1 MRSALL
7 MFGYALAVAWCL
19 PAPLTRLTARG
30 VSARLGLAA
39 WLTAMIS
46 ALASTAIALQFL
58 IRVAIGGW
66 PGLAEAVCRSVAG
79 AACAPTVYR
88 SAIFELA
95 LGAAT
100 VVAAVTVAV
109 AAWRYGRGV
118 QRAKQRTHAHAAA
131 ARITGTKLRDA
142 VVRDAAV
149 RNAVSRDAVA
159 CDAVARDAV
168 VRDAVVLDAAV
179 RDAMVRDAVVLD
191 APQPIAYC
199 VPGRPATIVLSSG
212 ALDVLDPAQLAA
224 VLAHERAHLAG
235 RHHLLITLTRGLGAS
250 FPAVPLFT
258 QGPQEVARL
267 AEMCADD
274 AAARHSGRPTLI
286 AALLAMG
293 TGSAVPVAA
302 LAAASCAITARL
314 QRLLEPPGR
323 RRRASYG
330 LALVIVTLLLALASG
345 LVTTFASFL
354 AAHGIAAG

>member
-7 MFGYALAVAWCL
+7 WFGYALVVAWCL

-100 VVAAVTVAV
+100 VFAAVTVAV
-109 AAWRYGRGV
+109 AVWRYGRGV

-149 RNAVSRDAVA
+149 RNAVLRDAVA

-168 VRDAVVLDAAV
+168 VRDA
-179 RDAMVRDAVVLD
+179 MVRDAVVLD
-191 APQPIAYC
+191 APQPVAYC
-199 VPGRPATIVLSSG
+199 VPGRPATIVLSTG

-224 VLAHERAHLAG
+224 VLAHERAPLAG

-314 QRLLEPPGR
+314 PRLLEPPGR
-323 RRRASYG
+323 SRRARYG
-330 LALVIVTLLLALASG
+330 LALVLVTLLLALASG
-345 LVTTFASFL
+345 LVTTFASSL

>member
-7 MFGYALAVAWCL
+7 WFGYALVVAWCL

-168 VRDAVVLDAAV
+168 VRDAVV
-179 RDAMVRDAVVLD
+179 RDAVVLD

-224 VLAHERAHLAG
+224 VLA
-235 RHHLLITLTRGLGAS
+235 
-250 FPAVPLFT
+250 
-258 QGPQEVARL
+258 Q
-267 AEMCADD
+267 
-274 AAARHSGRPTLI
+274 
-286 AALLAMG
+286 
-293 TGSAVPVAA
+293 
-302 LAAASCAITARL
+302 
-314 QRLLEPPGR
+314 
-323 RRRASYG
+323 
-330 LALVIVTLLLALASG
+330 
-345 LVTTFASFL
+345 
-354 AAHGIAAG
+354 